1 MAVSPEDLGLSLFL
15 QLQLL
20 DDVFAFS
27 PGSLTSRS
35 SDLLHEYKNKGA
47 VK

>member
-20 DDVFAFS
+20 GDVFGFDH
-27 PGSLTSRS
+27 L
-35 SDLLHEYKNKGA
+35 E
-47 VK
+47 V